1 MAVAGAGDELVRLLL
16 DELTEAGGAPQ
27 ASVIGHQTRLPA
39 LSAALVNGAAGHA
52 LDYDDVN
59 MAMPGH
65 PSVAILPGLLAL
77 AELKRSSGR
86 EVITAFVAGYETA
99 CRIGAALQPG
109 HYNLGFHSTGTVG
122 AFGAAAACARL
133 LGLDAEATAMA
144 LGIAGTQAAGLKS
157 QFGTMCKP
165 FHAGKA
171 AQNGLLAARLAA
183 RGFSSRA
190 DIIECV
196 QGFALTH
203 GPDFSPE
210 AALATPEAGLHLF
223 ANLFKYHA
231 ACYLTHAPIECA
243 RRLREQHRL
252 TPEAVAG
259 ITLRLDASCER
270 VCNIPAPVD
279 GLQSKFSLRQTV
291 AMALAGVDTA
301 SLGAYSAGNARDPAL
316 VRLRERIE
324 IDWQDSWPQTL
335 SELEIELADG
345 RRLTARHDAGIPA
358 ADIADQ
364 GRRLA
369 AKFDALVEPVLGA
382 PRTRELRETIAGL
395 DHLADVAEPREA
407 RRRVSPHPPSPQLG
421 PSPRDA
427 GEGLSWYVVAFAPL
441 RAGEGAERSEA
452 GEQRVAGSGRRQ
464 NCRACRKG
472 GRARGARGRPIRGQD
487 LHRRYAGRRDSRP
500 PDAVARRDPR
510 HARRHRRGGGG
521 DGVRRRRAACRSCTR
536 RCSTPIR
543 STARNSTA
551 CTRRRSSIRWRRA
564 CRCSSDGRSGK
575 AASPALA

>member
-1 MAVAGAGDELVRLLL
+1 MDGTNLTRMLARKSATLEYEAIPPEAHELARQCVLDYFGVALAGAGDELVRLLL

-27 ASVIGHQTRLPA
+27 ASIVGHHTRVPA
-39 LSAALVNGAAGHA
+39 LSAALLNGAAGHA

-59 MAMPGH
+59 MTMPGH
-65 PSVAILPGLLAL
+65 PSVAILPGLFAL

-144 LGIAGTQAAGLKS
+144 FGIAGTQAAGLKS

-190 DIIECV
+190 DIVECV
-196 QGFALTH
+196 QGFAPTH

-210 AALATPEAGLHLF
+210 AALATPKGGLHLF

-231 ACYLTHAPIECA
+231 ACHLTHAPIECA
-243 RRLREQHRL
+243 RRLREQQRL
-252 TPEAVAG
+252 TPESSAG

-270 VCNIPAPVD
+270 VCNIRAPVD
-279 GLQSKFSLRQTV
+279 GLQSKFSLRQTA

-301 SLGAYSAGNARDPAL
+301 SLGAYSAENACDAGL
-316 VRLRERIE
+316 VRLREQVEIE
-324 IDWQDSWPQTL
+324 WQDSWPQTL
-335 SELEIELADG
+335 SELELQLADG
-345 RRLTARHDAGIPA
+345 RRVTARHDAGIPA

-364 GRRLA
+364 GRRLS

-395 DHLADVAEPREA
+395 DRLPDVADLA
-407 RRRVSPHPPSPQLG
+407 KLA
-421 PSPRDA
+421 A
-427 GEGLSWYVVAFAPL
+427 G
-441 RAGEGAERSEA
+441 
-452 GEQRVAGSGRRQ
+452 
-464 NCRACRKG
+464 
-472 GRARGARGRPIRGQD
+472 
-487 LHRRYAGRRDSRP
+487 
-500 PDAVARRDPR
+500 
-510 HARRHRRGGGG
+510 
-521 DGVRRRRAACRSCTR
+521 
-536 RCSTPIR
+536 
-543 STARNSTA
+543 
-551 CTRRRSSIRWRRA
+551 
-564 CRCSSDGRSGK
+564 
-575 AASPALA
+575 

>member
-1 MAVAGAGDELVRLLL
+1 
-16 DELTEAGGAPQ
+16 
-27 ASVIGHQTRLPA
+27 
-39 LSAALVNGAAGHA
+39 
-52 LDYDDVN
+52 
-59 MAMPGH
+59 
-65 PSVAILPGLLAL
+65 LPGLLAL
-77 AELKRSSGR
+77 AELRHSTGR

-122 AFGAAAACARL
+122 SFGAAAACARL
-133 LGLDAEATAMA
+133 LGLDAEATAIA

-190 DIIECV
+190 DIVECV

-210 AALATPEAGLHLF
+210 AALAAPAAGLHLF

-243 RRLREQHRL
+243 RRLRDEHRL
-252 TPEAVAG
+252 TPDTIAG

-291 AMALAGVDTA
+291 AMTLAGIDTA
-301 SLGAYSAGNARDPAL
+301 SLGVYSTENAQDPQL
-316 VRLRERIE
+316 VGLRERIA

-335 SELEIELADG
+335 AELELELIGG
-345 RRLTARHDAGIPA
+345 RRVAARHDAGIPA
-358 ADIADQ
+358 ADVAEQ
-364 GRRLA
+364 GERLA

-395 DHLADVAEPREA
+395 DPLGDIGSLTSLASA
-407 RRRVSPHPPSPQLG
+407 
-421 PSPRDA
+421 
-427 GEGLSWYVVAFAPL
+427 
-441 RAGEGAERSEA
+441 
-452 GEQRVAGSGRRQ
+452 
-464 NCRACRKG
+464 
-472 GRARGARGRPIRGQD
+472 
-487 LHRRYAGRRDSRP
+487 
-500 PDAVARRDPR
+500 
-510 HARRHRRGGGG
+510 
-521 DGVRRRRAACRSCTR
+521 
-536 RCSTPIR
+536 
-543 STARNSTA
+543 
-551 CTRRRSSIRWRRA
+551 
-564 CRCSSDGRSGK
+564 
-575 AASPALA
+575 